1 MPARSFNR
9 ARLTALLII
18 AIAIPLFGCKLLDG
32 LSSKESESGPTA
44 SATAG
49 AIAVTSAPSPNEKEV
64 RFSRRVPKKD
74 QVILDEFSMELT
86 MSLTVK
92 QGDKVL
98 TEANMRQGETKKK
111 KTTVLAADDWAVS
124 RVRCEYLDKSS
135 TESADGGEQKKQVA
149 VVSGKT
155 YIVSAK
161 NGEIEVTDAD
171 GEAVTKKEREEVQK
185 DHDDLGKANKMAEL
199 LPDRAITIGEKLT
212 PPANVVRAMMNSGDD
227 SMDMKDVT
235 LTLKSVEGSGAN
247 RAGIF
252 DMSMSIGGSKKKGT
266 PPIEMTL
273 TGTLKLLVDSTLPL
287 EINLAGPI
295 TLDSKEGG
303 ASIRAKGQAK
313 FSAKATY

>member
-1 MPARSFNR
+1 MIARSFHR
-9 ARLTALLII
+9 SRLTVLSVAAL
-18 AIAIPLFGCKLLDG
+18 AIPLFGCKLLDN
-32 LSSKESESGPTA
+32 LSSKESESGPSA
-44 SATAG
+44 SATAMT
-49 AIAVTSAPSPNEKEV
+49 AMSAPAPVEKEV

-98 TEANMRQGETKKK
+98 TEANMRQSETKKK
-111 KTTVLAADDWAVS
+111 KTTVLAADDWAIS

-155 YIVSAK
+155 YIVAAK
-161 NGEIEVTDAD
+161 NGEVEVTDAD

-185 DHDDLGKANKMAEL
+185 DHDDLGKSNKMAEL
-199 LPDRAITIGEKLT
+199 LPDRPIAIGEKLT

-252 DMSMSIGGSKKKGT
+252 DMSMSIGGSKKKGS
-266 PPIEMTL
+266 PPVEMSL
-273 TGTLKLLVDSTLPL
+273 SGTLKLLVDSTLPL

>member
-1 MPARSFNR
+1 MLESSTTRSLF
-9 ARLTALLII
+9 TALSIVAL
-18 AIAIPLFGCKLLDG
+18 ATPLFGCKIIDELR
-32 LSSKESESGPTA
+32 SKGSKGEPAT
-44 SATAG
+44 SATAM
-49 AIAVTSAPSPNEKEV
+49 ALAVPSAAPTVEKEL

-74 QVILDEFSMELT
+74 QVILDETGMDLT
-86 MSLTVK
+86 MSISVK

-98 TEANMRQGETKKK
+98 SEANLRQSETEKK
-111 KTTVLAADDWAVS
+111 KTTVLAADDWSVS
-124 RVRCEYLDKSS
+124 RVRCEYLDKNS

-155 YIVSAK
+155 YIVTAK

-171 GEAVTKKEREEVQK
+171 GEAVTKKEREEVKK

-199 LPDRAITIGEKLT
+199 LPDRPIALGEKLN
-212 PPANVVRAMMNSGDD
+212 PPTNIVRAMMKPGDD
-227 SMDMKDVT
+227 SMDLKDVT
-235 LTLKSVEGSGAN
+235 LTLKSVEGTGAN

-252 DMSMSIGGSKKKGT
+252 DMSMSIGSSKKKGS

-287 EINLAGPI
+287 EMSLTGPI
-295 TLDSKEGG
+295 SMATNEGG

-313 FSAKATY
+313 FSAKAAY